1 MHRPV
6 LPLVLGA
13 LLLAAAPAAPA
24 AAVPT
29 GWTSPSRAHAT
40 HKVVAHD
47 LAVESDGT
55 VHLAIE
61 SDNDTGIWYVTGG
74 PGSWFKEPITIGKDR
89 QPSIALDGSG
99 VVIAYVRSDAGSEGV
114 YTVTNVTGE
123 WVTER
128 RYTGVASDPTLAVSE
143 GRAHIAF
150 RVGSTLRYATGPDDS
165 AAGWITET
173 VDGACCSTA
182 PSLGLTS
189 GGDPRVAYGDGTSA
203 SPGAL
208 VVRSRTG
215 ADSWSSQLVDN
226 HRVSSPALTVYQ
238 TGLYLAYVR
247 RGAGTWYASKPGSQ
261 AWTLKQLDGAAS
273 GPPDISAFSG
283 SAAFIFGKP
292 GKLKYATMSG
302 GILLTKAFTSTAGD
316 QRPHV
321 TRAGGKPL
329 ITWLRSNGGSG
340 DGVLL
345 SRQK

>member
-1 MHRPV
+1 MRKPV

-13 LLLAAAPAAPA
+13 LLLAAVPAAPA
-24 AAVPT
+24 SAVPT
-29 GWTSPSRAHAT
+29 GWTAPSRAHAT
-40 HKVVAHD
+40 HKVVVHD
-47 LAVESDGT
+47 LAVEPDGT
-55 VHLAIE
+55 VHLAVE
-61 SDNDTGIWYVTGG
+61 SDDSSGIWYVTGG
-74 PGSWFKEPITIGKDR
+74 PGSWFKEKVTDGDDR

-99 VVIAYVRSDAGSEGV
+99 VVIAYVRRDAGKEGI

-128 RYTGVASDPTLAVSE
+128 RSTGAASDPSVAVYE

-150 RVGSTLRYATGPDDS
+150 RVGSSLRYVAGPDDS
-165 AAGWITET
+165 AAGWIEEL
-173 VDGACCSTA
+173 VDGTCCTTA
-182 PSLGLTS
+182 PSLALTS
-189 GGDPRVAYGDGTSA
+189 TGEARVAYGDGTSV
-203 SPGAL
+203 SPGGL
-208 VVRSRTG
+208 VVQSRTG
-215 ADSWSSQLVDN
+215 AGSWNRQVVDAR
-226 HRVSSPALTVYQ
+226 RVTAPALAVYG

-261 AWTLKQLDGAAS
+261 KWTLKQLDAAAS

-292 GKLKYATMSG
+292 GRLKYATMSG
-302 GILLTKAFTSTAGD
+302 GILLTRAFTSTAGD
-316 QRPHV
+316 RTPRI

-345 SRQK
+345 SRQR